1 MDKNVKILLLSLSV
15 GAGLALLV
23 WAIVWH
29 GFEDPPATGW
39 VYNYQALVGALIAL
53 AGAGWTVWY
62 LREDIRQSKNLADR
76 EHDLARR
83 EHALAVRD
91 SYSTLM
97 NRLDLLITR
106 LHRWINNVHLGQQM
120 MAPQARVRDELLMD
134 DPEINR
140 LEVIKTFRQL
150 RNRMALDTT
159 PWQRARQH
167 VHVTDMQEELLALL
181 NDIYRRLDRGEE
193 IEEIARAVDDEA

>member
-1 MDKNVKILLLSLSV
+1 MDKNVKILLLSLGV
-15 GAGLALLV
+15 VAGIALLV

-29 GFEDPPATGW
+29 GFEATQDTGW
-39 VYNYQALVGALIAL
+39 VY
-53 AGAGWTVWY
+53 
-62 LREDIRQSKNLADR
+62 
-76 EHDLARR
+76 H
-83 EHALAVRD
+83 
-91 SYSTLM
+91 
-97 NRLDLLITR
+97 
-106 LHRWINNVHLGQQM
+106 
-120 MAPQARVRDELLMD
+120 PQARVRDELLMD

-167 VHVTDMQEELLALL
+167 VHVTDMQEELLVLL

-193 IEEIARAVDDEA
+193 IEEIARAVDDE